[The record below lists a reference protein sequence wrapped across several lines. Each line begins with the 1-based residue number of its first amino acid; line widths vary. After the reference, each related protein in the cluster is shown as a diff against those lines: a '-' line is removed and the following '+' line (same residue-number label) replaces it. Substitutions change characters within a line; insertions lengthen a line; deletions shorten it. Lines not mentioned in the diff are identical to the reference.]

1 MKLKNYF
8 FITLALSS
16 TLLFNPVFAQIPSG
30 YYYNAQGLTGDQL
43 KSVLHNIIDN
53 HVEFSYN
60 DLRDFILKNTDEDPN
75 NSSNVILLYTGRS
88 QGKNTFGGG
97 ANDWN
102 REHVWAKSH
111 GDFGNNPPAGTDAHH
126 IRPTDAS
133 VNSTR
138 GNLDFD
144 MGGSPVAEA
153 PGCYRDG
160 DSFEPRDAIKGDV
173 ARMIFYMA
181 TRYDG
186 GGGEPDLEVVDA
198 VNTSPNPQHGKLS
211 QLILW
216 NAQDPPDDFEMN
228 RNDVIY
234 YQYQENRN
242 PFIDHPEYVEA
253 IWGDPSDVESTEL
266 VNIKV
271 YPNPAS
277 NLLNIFSQENE
288 NLSYTFF
295 SVIGKPVLSGNLPF
309 SSSSI
314 DITKLNEGIYILS
327 ISGSSS
333 QVTKKIT
340 FVKTVN

>member
-1 MKLKNYF
+1 M
-8 FITLALSS
+8 
-16 TLLFNPVFAQIPSG
+16 
-30 YYYNAQGLTGDQL
+30 TGDNL
-43 KSVLHNIIDN
+43 KYALHEIIDD
-53 HVEFSYN
+53 HIVFSYN

-75 NSSNVILLYTGRS
+75 NSNNVILLYTGRS

-144 MGGSPVAEA
+144 MGGSPVTEA
-153 PGCYRDG
+153 PGCYRDN
-160 DSFEPRDAIKGDV
+160 DSFEPRDAVKGDV

-181 TRYDG
+181 TRYEGGDG
-186 GGGEPDLEVVDA
+186 VPDLEVVDA

-216 NAQDPPDDFEMN
+216 NNQDPPDNFEMN

-242 PFIDHPEYVEA
+242 PFIDHPEYVDV
-253 IWGDPSDVESTEL
+253 IWGDPSSVQSNEIE
-266 VNIKV
+266 NITI

-277 NLLNIFSQENE
+277 NLLRISPQGNQNY
-288 NLSYTFF
+288 SYAIY
-295 SVIGKPVLSGNLPF
+295 SVIGNQVAVGNLSF
-309 SSSSI
+309 ETSEINIS
-314 DITKLNEGIYILS
+314 KLDEGIYILS
-327 ISGSSS
+327 IGNGLN
-333 QVTKKIT
+333 QTTKKIT